1 MSNWNFY
8 GPFIH
13 DIRNDDDDD
22 DDAFR
27 SPNAYYQGGT
37 RETRSYKMLMD
48 ILVLK
53 MVFEG
58 WDQIEEKVHYTLNIY
73 EFERKKLEPW
83 YWFWISC
90 RSTEVFVG
98 DGHYT
103 FYILPLQ

>member
-1 MSNWNFY
+1 MNQVTDPDNIVEISSQGIVWNGQDITSNWNFY

-13 DIRNDDDDD
+13 DIRNDDD

-58 WDQIEEKVHYTLNIY
+58 WDQIEEKVDYTLNIY
-73 EFERKKLEPW
+73 EFERKKL
-83 YWFWISC
+83 
-90 RSTEVFVG
+90 
-98 DGHYT
+98 
-103 FYILPLQ
+103 